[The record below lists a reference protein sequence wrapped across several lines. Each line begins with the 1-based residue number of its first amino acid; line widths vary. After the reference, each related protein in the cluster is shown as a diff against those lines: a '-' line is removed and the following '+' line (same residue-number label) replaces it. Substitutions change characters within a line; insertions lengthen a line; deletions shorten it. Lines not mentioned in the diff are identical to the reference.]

1 MPSSGSGGLRVVN
14 TQTAWVQNA
23 ETSMR
28 KRASSERVLNKV
40 FSGAKQQVETG
51 HQPLPDATTLNR
63 NSDKLQPTVATNTIH
78 VLDPHPLRSPPR
90 GQAALEAA
98 ILLPSYMVFSR
109 YTPHTIVY
117 IPTLWKT
124 PLHISQPSRSIP
136 NVPTGN
142 ELGPSA
148 PRYSQS
154 HQHYCH
160 NSFTPTMYN
169 TQFRPLH
176 PQQACPLTPQSSHY
190 FSQDPP
196 LGLIRTTP
204 PTHTWLSPKNT
215 TEATSDIEVSNDPN
229 TMTTP
234 HDWQSVNRTKR
245 RRRRELSHPNE
256 GAAQASSMPLSKIF
270 PFSTNTLTLTPAN

>member
-1 MPSSGSGGLRVVN
+1 MSIFLHY
-14 TQTAWVQNA
+14 
-23 ETSMR
+23 R
-28 KRASSERVLNKV
+28 KSLFLYHS
-40 FSGAKQQVETG
+40 
-51 HQPLPDATTLNR
+51 LPEAYQM
-63 NSDKLQPTVATNTIH
+63 SPT
-78 VLDPHPLRSPPR
+78 R
-90 GQAALEAA
+90 
-98 ILLPSYMVFSR
+98 
-109 YTPHTIVY
+109 
-117 IPTLWKT
+117 
-124 PLHISQPSRSIP
+124 
-136 NVPTGN
+136 N

-169 TQFRPLH
+169 TQFPPLH